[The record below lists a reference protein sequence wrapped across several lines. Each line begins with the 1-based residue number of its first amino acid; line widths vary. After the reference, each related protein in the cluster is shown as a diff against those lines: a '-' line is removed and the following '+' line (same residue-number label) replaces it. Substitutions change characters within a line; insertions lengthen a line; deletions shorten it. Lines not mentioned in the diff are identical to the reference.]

1 MGNFIFC
8 AVSRLTIFI
17 KLMEILKHFTIFSGK
32 VFIINFSGKKSS
44 TVQDFYKKLAQL
56 ATAFKDALAGTN
68 VFVLFS
74 SL

>member
-1 MGNFIFC
+1 
-8 AVSRLTIFI
+8 
-17 KLMEILKHFTIFSGK
+17 MEILKHFTIFSGK
-32 VFIINFSGKKSS
+32 FFIINFSGKKSS

-56 ATAFKDALAGTN
+56 ATAFKDAWAGTN

>member
-8 AVSRLTIFI
+8 AVSRLKIFT

-32 VFIINFSGKKSS
+32 FLIINFSGKKSS